1 MMETL
6 ARTPHQIGTAIQ
18 RVRKQRGWTQ
28 SQLAERAGLRQE
40 TISIIENGE
49 KASRIPS
56 ILRVL
61 AALDLELTIQS
72 RSRGHED
79 DIEALF

>member
-1 MMETL
+1 MMKTL
-6 ARTPHQIGTAIQ
+6 ARNSHQIGAAIQ
-18 RVRKQRGWTQ
+18 RVRKQRGLTQ

-61 AALDLELTIQS
+61 AALDLELIIQS